1 MAPKDDLRI
10 NLSTDRSSQ
19 LECMKCGHKNPAGV
33 EYCTKCS
40 AKMTLKCVN
49 CGFKSP
55 QGSGFCGKCGK
66 KADLGMKRSAY
77 SYLAEVL
84 VDKYDVDKDK
94 IRPEATLID
103 LGLDS
108 LMVVEFLFDV
118 EDEFNI
124 EVPDDRAEFET
135 LNEAATL
142 IDELIEAKGD

>member
-1 MAPKDDLRI
+1 M
-10 NLSTDRSSQ
+10 
-19 LECMKCGHKNPAGV
+19 
-33 EYCTKCS
+33 
-40 AKMTLKCVN
+40 
-49 CGFKSP
+49 
-55 QGSGFCGKCGK
+55 
-66 KADLGMKRSAY
+66 SAY

>member
-1 MAPKDDLRI
+1 M
-10 NLSTDRSSQ
+10 
-19 LECMKCGHKNPAGV
+19 
-33 EYCTKCS
+33 
-40 AKMTLKCVN
+40 
-49 CGFKSP
+49 
-55 QGSGFCGKCGK
+55 
-66 KADLGMKRSAY
+66 SAY

-94 IRPEATLID
+94 IRPEATLTD

-124 EVPDDRAEFET
+124 EVPDDRADFET

>member
-1 MAPKDDLRI
+1 M
-10 NLSTDRSSQ
+10 
-19 LECMKCGHKNPAGV
+19 
-33 EYCTKCS
+33 
-40 AKMTLKCVN
+40 
-49 CGFKSP
+49 
-55 QGSGFCGKCGK
+55 
-66 KADLGMKRSAY
+66 SAY
-77 SYLAEVL
+77 SYLAKVL
-84 VDKYDVDKDK
+84 VDKYDDDEDK
-94 IRPEATLID
+94 IRPEATLTD

>member
-1 MAPKDDLRI
+1 M
-10 NLSTDRSSQ
+10 
-19 LECMKCGHKNPAGV
+19 
-33 EYCTKCS
+33 
-40 AKMTLKCVN
+40 
-49 CGFKSP
+49 
-55 QGSGFCGKCGK
+55 
-66 KADLGMKRSAY
+66 SAY

-84 VDKYDVDKDK
+84 VDKYDVDEDK
-94 IRPEATLID
+94 IRPEATLTD

-135 LNEAATL
+135 LNEDATL

>member
-1 MAPKDDLRI
+1 M
-10 NLSTDRSSQ
+10 
-19 LECMKCGHKNPAGV
+19 
-33 EYCTKCS
+33 
-40 AKMTLKCVN
+40 
-49 CGFKSP
+49 
-55 QGSGFCGKCGK
+55 
-66 KADLGMKRSAY
+66 SAY

-84 VDKYDVDKDK
+84 VDKYDVDEDK
-94 IRPEATLID
+94 IRPEATLTD

-124 EVPDDRAEFET
+124 EVPDDQAEFET

>member
-1 MAPKDDLRI
+1 M
-10 NLSTDRSSQ
+10 
-19 LECMKCGHKNPAGV
+19 
-33 EYCTKCS
+33 
-40 AKMTLKCVN
+40 
-49 CGFKSP
+49 
-55 QGSGFCGKCGK
+55 
-66 KADLGMKRSAY
+66 SAY

-84 VDKYDVDKDK
+84 VDKYDVDEDK
-94 IRPEATLID
+94 IRPEATLTD

>member
-1 MAPKDDLRI
+1 M
-10 NLSTDRSSQ
+10 
-19 LECMKCGHKNPAGV
+19 
-33 EYCTKCS
+33 
-40 AKMTLKCVN
+40 
-49 CGFKSP
+49 
-55 QGSGFCGKCGK
+55 
-66 KADLGMKRSAY
+66 SAY

-94 IRPEATLID
+94 IRPEATLTD

-142 IDELIEAKGD
+142 IDELSEAKGD

>member
-1 MAPKDDLRI
+1 M
-10 NLSTDRSSQ
+10 
-19 LECMKCGHKNPAGV
+19 
-33 EYCTKCS
+33 
-40 AKMTLKCVN
+40 
-49 CGFKSP
+49 
-55 QGSGFCGKCGK
+55 
-66 KADLGMKRSAY
+66 SAY

-84 VDKYDVDKDK
+84 VDKYNVDKDK
-94 IRPEATLID
+94 IRPEATLTD

>member
-1 MAPKDDLRI
+1 M
-10 NLSTDRSSQ
+10 
-19 LECMKCGHKNPAGV
+19 
-33 EYCTKCS
+33 
-40 AKMTLKCVN
+40 
-49 CGFKSP
+49 
-55 QGSGFCGKCGK
+55 
-66 KADLGMKRSAY
+66 SAY

-94 IRPEATLID
+94 IRPEATLTD

-135 LNEAATL
+135 LDEAATL

>member
-1 MAPKDDLRI
+1 M
-10 NLSTDRSSQ
+10 
-19 LECMKCGHKNPAGV
+19 
-33 EYCTKCS
+33 
-40 AKMTLKCVN
+40 
-49 CGFKSP
+49 
-55 QGSGFCGKCGK
+55 
-66 KADLGMKRSAY
+66 SAY

-94 IRPEATLID
+94 IRPEATLTD

-124 EVPDDRAEFET
+124 EGPDDRAEFET
-135 LNEAATL
+135 RNEAATL

>member
-1 MAPKDDLRI
+1 M
-10 NLSTDRSSQ
+10 
-19 LECMKCGHKNPAGV
+19 
-33 EYCTKCS
+33 
-40 AKMTLKCVN
+40 
-49 CGFKSP
+49 
-55 QGSGFCGKCGK
+55 
-66 KADLGMKRSAY
+66 SAY
-77 SYLAEVL
+77 SYLAKVL
-84 VDKYDVDKDK
+84 VDKYDVDEDK
-94 IRPEATLID
+94 IRPEATLTD

>member
-1 MAPKDDLRI
+1 M
-10 NLSTDRSSQ
+10 
-19 LECMKCGHKNPAGV
+19 
-33 EYCTKCS
+33 
-40 AKMTLKCVN
+40 
-49 CGFKSP
+49 
-55 QGSGFCGKCGK
+55 
-66 KADLGMKRSAY
+66 SAY
-77 SYLAEVL
+77 SYLTEVL

-94 IRPEATLID
+94 IRPEATLSD

>member
-1 MAPKDDLRI
+1 M
-10 NLSTDRSSQ
+10 
-19 LECMKCGHKNPAGV
+19 
-33 EYCTKCS
+33 
-40 AKMTLKCVN
+40 
-49 CGFKSP
+49 
-55 QGSGFCGKCGK
+55 
-66 KADLGMKRSAY
+66 SAY

-94 IRPEATLID
+94 IRPEATLTD

-124 EVPDDRAEFET
+124 EVPDDQAEFET

>member
-1 MAPKDDLRI
+1 M
-10 NLSTDRSSQ
+10 
-19 LECMKCGHKNPAGV
+19 
-33 EYCTKCS
+33 
-40 AKMTLKCVN
+40 
-49 CGFKSP
+49 
-55 QGSGFCGKCGK
+55 
-66 KADLGMKRSAY
+66 SAY
-77 SYLAEVL
+77 SYLAKVL

-94 IRPEATLID
+94 IRPEATLTD

>member
-1 MAPKDDLRI
+1 M
-10 NLSTDRSSQ
+10 
-19 LECMKCGHKNPAGV
+19 
-33 EYCTKCS
+33 
-40 AKMTLKCVN
+40 
-49 CGFKSP
+49 
-55 QGSGFCGKCGK
+55 
-66 KADLGMKRSAY
+66 SAY

-84 VDKYDVDKDK
+84 VDKYDVDEDK
-94 IRPEATLID
+94 IRPEATLTD

-118 EDEFNI
+118 EDELNI

>member
-1 MAPKDDLRI
+1 M
-10 NLSTDRSSQ
+10 
-19 LECMKCGHKNPAGV
+19 
-33 EYCTKCS
+33 
-40 AKMTLKCVN
+40 
-49 CGFKSP
+49 
-55 QGSGFCGKCGK
+55 
-66 KADLGMKRSAY
+66 SAY

-94 IRPEATLID
+94 IRPEATLTD

-124 EVPDDRAEFET
+124 EVPDDRAEFER

>member
-1 MAPKDDLRI
+1 M
-10 NLSTDRSSQ
+10 
-19 LECMKCGHKNPAGV
+19 
-33 EYCTKCS
+33 
-40 AKMTLKCVN
+40 
-49 CGFKSP
+49 
-55 QGSGFCGKCGK
+55 
-66 KADLGMKRSAY
+66 SAY

-94 IRPEATLID
+94 IRPEATLTD

-135 LNEAATL
+135 LAEAATL

>member
-1 MAPKDDLRI
+1 M
-10 NLSTDRSSQ
+10 
-19 LECMKCGHKNPAGV
+19 
-33 EYCTKCS
+33 
-40 AKMTLKCVN
+40 
-49 CGFKSP
+49 
-55 QGSGFCGKCGK
+55 
-66 KADLGMKRSAY
+66 SAY

-84 VDKYDVDKDK
+84 VDKYDVDEDK
-94 IRPEATLID
+94 IRPEATLTD

-135 LNEAATL
+135 LNEAAML

>member
-1 MAPKDDLRI
+1 M
-10 NLSTDRSSQ
+10 
-19 LECMKCGHKNPAGV
+19 
-33 EYCTKCS
+33 
-40 AKMTLKCVN
+40 
-49 CGFKSP
+49 
-55 QGSGFCGKCGK
+55 
-66 KADLGMKRSAY
+66 SAY

-94 IRPEATLID
+94 IRPEATLTD

-142 IDELIEAKGD
+142 IDGLIEAKGD

>member
-1 MAPKDDLRI
+1 M
-10 NLSTDRSSQ
+10 
-19 LECMKCGHKNPAGV
+19 
-33 EYCTKCS
+33 
-40 AKMTLKCVN
+40 
-49 CGFKSP
+49 
-55 QGSGFCGKCGK
+55 
-66 KADLGMKRSAY
+66 SAY

-84 VDKYDVDKDK
+84 VDKYDVDKVK
-94 IRPEATLID
+94 IRPEATLTD

>member
-1 MAPKDDLRI
+1 M
-10 NLSTDRSSQ
+10 
-19 LECMKCGHKNPAGV
+19 
-33 EYCTKCS
+33 
-40 AKMTLKCVN
+40 
-49 CGFKSP
+49 
-55 QGSGFCGKCGK
+55 
-66 KADLGMKRSAY
+66 SAY

-84 VDKYDVDKDK
+84 VDKYDVDEDK
-94 IRPEATLID
+94 IGPEATLTD

>member
-1 MAPKDDLRI
+1 M
-10 NLSTDRSSQ
+10 
-19 LECMKCGHKNPAGV
+19 
-33 EYCTKCS
+33 
-40 AKMTLKCVN
+40 
-49 CGFKSP
+49 
-55 QGSGFCGKCGK
+55 
-66 KADLGMKRSAY
+66 SAY

-84 VDKYDVDKDK
+84 VDKYDVDEDK
-94 IRPEATLID
+94 IRPEATLTD

-108 LMVVEFLFDV
+108 LMEVEFLFDV

>member
-1 MAPKDDLRI
+1 MR
-10 NLSTDRSSQ
+10 
-19 LECMKCGHKNPAGV
+19 
-33 EYCTKCS
+33 
-40 AKMTLKCVN
+40 
-49 CGFKSP
+49 
-55 QGSGFCGKCGK
+55 
-66 KADLGMKRSAY
+66 AY

-94 IRPEATLID
+94 IRPEATLTD

>member
-1 MAPKDDLRI
+1 M
-10 NLSTDRSSQ
+10 
-19 LECMKCGHKNPAGV
+19 
-33 EYCTKCS
+33 
-40 AKMTLKCVN
+40 
-49 CGFKSP
+49 
-55 QGSGFCGKCGK
+55 
-66 KADLGMKRSAY
+66 SAY

-94 IRPEATLID
+94 IRPEATLTD

>member
-1 MAPKDDLRI
+1 M
-10 NLSTDRSSQ
+10 
-19 LECMKCGHKNPAGV
+19 
-33 EYCTKCS
+33 
-40 AKMTLKCVN
+40 
-49 CGFKSP
+49 
-55 QGSGFCGKCGK
+55 
-66 KADLGMKRSAY
+66 SAY

-94 IRPEATLID
+94 IRPEATLAA

>member
-1 MAPKDDLRI
+1 M
-10 NLSTDRSSQ
+10 
-19 LECMKCGHKNPAGV
+19 
-33 EYCTKCS
+33 
-40 AKMTLKCVN
+40 
-49 CGFKSP
+49 
-55 QGSGFCGKCGK
+55 
-66 KADLGMKRSAY
+66 SAY

-84 VDKYDVDKDK
+84 TDKYDVDGDK
-94 IRPEATLID
+94 IRPEATLAD

-135 LNEAATL
+135 LAEAATL

>member
-1 MAPKDDLRI
+1 M
-10 NLSTDRSSQ
+10 
-19 LECMKCGHKNPAGV
+19 
-33 EYCTKCS
+33 
-40 AKMTLKCVN
+40 
-49 CGFKSP
+49 
-55 QGSGFCGKCGK
+55 
-66 KADLGMKRSAY
+66 SAY

-94 IRPEATLID
+94 IRPEATLAD

>member
-1 MAPKDDLRI
+1 M
-10 NLSTDRSSQ
+10 
-19 LECMKCGHKNPAGV
+19 
-33 EYCTKCS
+33 
-40 AKMTLKCVN
+40 
-49 CGFKSP
+49 
-55 QGSGFCGKCGK
+55 
-66 KADLGMKRSAY
+66 SAY

-84 VDKYDVDKDK
+84 VDKYDVDNDK
-94 IRPEATLID
+94 IRPEAPLTD